1 VIEILITGAS
11 GFVGKHLNKR
21 LEDKGYNVAHLVRKK
36 KGFKNEF
43 IWDFKGEL
51 PHDLPACNV
60 IIHLAAYVG
69 FSLEFDIERYNVNTI
84 STIKLSA
91 YAKSCNAYFIL
102 ASTVGVHGSI
112 YTKIGKDTPLG
123 PDNHYALSKYVA
135 EEVVKTHL
143 DDYSIIRI
151 CGIYGIKGPSHMG
164 LNKAITDAVCLKI
177 PPVLN
182 GTGKAKRNYI
192 CVSDVALWIMDLLN
206 KYEARKASETKRIY
220 ETLYLASPEIMNIK
234 QYLQTII
241 DVVLPNE
248 EIVMMEGEEASD
260 MIVKPSIAPFRLQTF
275 REYLVSL
282 V

>member
-1 VIEILITGAS
+1 MKILISGAS
-11 GFVGKHLNKR
+11 GFIGKHLNKR
-21 LEDKGYNVAHLVRKK
+21 LEDKGYNVVHLVRKK

-43 IWDFKGEL
+43 IWDFKGPL
-51 PHDLPACNV
+51 PEGIPICDAIV
-60 IIHLAAYVG
+60 HLAAYVD
-69 FSLEFDIERYNVNTI
+69 FSLKLDIEQYNVNTV

-91 YAKSCNAYFIL
+91 YAKNYNAYFIL
-102 ASTVGVHGSI
+102 ASMAGVHGNRYI
-112 YTKIGKDTPLG
+112 EIGKDTPLD
-123 PDNHYALSKYVA
+123 PDNHYALSKYIA
-135 EEVVKTHL
+135 EEVVNTYL
-143 DDYSIIRI
+143 DDYSILRI

-192 CVSDVALWIMDLLN
+192 CVSDVVLWIMDLLK

-241 DVVLPNE
+241 DVVLPDE